1 MSETALAAPESGAPL
16 SAGLE
21 SFGYQQELKRT
32 LSPFDLLVYG
42 LVFIV
47 PIAPWSSFGF
57 VFNASHGMVP
67 LVYAVGLVAMLFTA
81 RSYVVM
87 SAAFPVAG
95 SVYAYAGR
103 GIGESAGFL
112 AGWALLLDYLLL
124 PTLIY
129 VICAVSIHAVIPAAP
144 KPLLVALFLGINTA
158 VNIIGIES
166 TAKLSI
172 ALLAMQLLLLGAF
185 LALCVIGL
193 AHGVNGAHLTL
204 APLYDP
210 AKMTPS
216 LIFGAL
222 SLAALSFLGFDAIS
236 TLTEEAKGGAR
247 AVGMATMASLLLAA
261 GLFVLQTYLASL
273 FVLDRKSFAPG
284 DEAATAFFIIA
295 KAIGGEPLR
304 WSVSILGVLFSGLA
318 GALTAQAATAR
329 LIYSMARD
337 GMLPRALAHVGAKRK
352 TPDRAI
358 LLVAAITL
366 VLGVFL
372 VNQIELL
379 TSIVNFGALTGFL
392 ALHVSVVVW
401 FMIRQKSRRWFTHLI
416 CAAAGLRHHRLR
428 VAQHPDQRQDR
439 RRGVA
444 GRRRDRAAG
453 DQGAR
458 RRPGPA
464 RQGRHL
470 SRA

>member
-1 MSETALAAPESGAPL
+1 MSETVLAAPESGAPR
-16 SAGLE
+16 SADLE
-21 SFGYQQELKRT
+21 SFGYKQELKRT

-103 GIGESAGFL
+103 GIGVSAGFL

-129 VICAVSIHAVIPAAP
+129 VICAVSIHAVLPMLP
-144 KPLLVALFLGINTA
+144 KPLLVAVFLGINTT
-158 VNIIGIES
+158 VNIVGIES

-172 ALLAMQLLLLGAF
+172 VLLGLQLLLLGVF
-185 LALCVIGL
+185 TVLCLIGL
-193 AHGVNGAHLTL
+193 AHGVNGAHLSMS
-204 APLYDP
+204 PLFD
-210 AKMTPS
+210 AHKVTPP

-236 TLTEEAKGGAR
+236 TLTEEARGGAR

-295 KAIGGEPLR
+295 KTVGGEPLR

-366 VLGVFL
+366 ALGIFL

-401 FMIRQKSRRWFTHLI
+401 FMVRQKSRRWFTHLI
-416 CAAAGLRHHRLR
+416 CPLLGFAIIGYVLLNTQTNAKI
-428 VAQHPDQRQDR
+428 V
-439 RRGVA
+439 GVA
-444 GRRRDRAAG
+444 WLGV
-453 DQGAR
+453 GAIVLLVIKFR
-458 RRPGPA
+458 GGRPG
-464 RQGRHL
+464 L
-470 SRA
+470 LVEEET

>member
-1 MSETALAAPESGAPL
+1 VTEHALTGPESEAPL
-16 SAGLE
+16 SAGIE

-103 GIGESAGFL
+103 GIGVSAGFL

-144 KPLLVALFLGINTA
+144 KPVLVALFLGTNTV
-158 VNIIGIES
+158 VNIIGIQS
-166 TAKLSI
+166 MAKLSI
-172 ALLAMQLLLLGAF
+172 ALLVLQLLLLGAF
-185 LALCVIGL
+185 LALCLIAL

-204 APLYDP
+204 SPLYDAP
-210 AKMTPS
+210 KMTPS

-236 TLTEEAKGGAR
+236 TLTEEARGGAR
-247 AVGMATMASLLLAA
+247 AVGMATMLSLLLAA

-295 KAIGGEPLR
+295 KTIGGEPLR

-337 GMLPRALAHVGAKRK
+337 GMLPRGLAHVGAKRK

-366 VLGVFL
+366 ALGVLL

-401 FMIRQKSRRWFTHLI
+401 FMVRQKSRRWFTHLI
-416 CAAAGLRHHRLR
+416 SPLLGFAIIGYVLLNTQTNAKIA
-428 VAQHPDQRQDR
+428 
-439 RRGVA
+439 GVA
-444 GRRRDRAAG
+444 WLGVGVIVLLVIKARGG
-453 DQGAR
+453 D
-458 RRPGPA
+458 PGLLA
-464 RQGRHL
+464 KEDT
-470 SRA
+470 

>member
-1 MSETALAAPESGAPL
+1 VSETALAGPESGAPL

-21 SFGYQQELKRT
+21 SFGYKQELKRT

-103 GIGESAGFL
+103 GIGVSAGFL

-144 KPLLVALFLGINTA
+144 KPVLVALFLGINTA
-158 VNIIGIES
+158 VNIVGIES

-185 LALCVIGL
+185 LALCLIGL

-204 APLYDP
+204 SPLYNP

-216 LIFGAL
+216 LVFGAL

-236 TLTEEAKGGAR
+236 TLTEEARGGAR

-366 VLGVFL
+366 ALGVFL

-401 FMIRQKSRRWFTHLI
+401 FMVRQKSRRWFSHLI
-416 CAAAGLRHHRLR
+416 APLLGFAIIGYVLLNTQTNAKI
-428 VAQHPDQRQDR
+428 V
-439 RRGVA
+439 GVA
-444 GRRRDRAAG
+444 WLGVGVIVLLVIRARGG
-453 DQGAR
+453 D
-458 RRPGPA
+458 PGLLA
-464 RQGRHL
+464 KEDT
-470 SRA
+470 

>member
-1 MSETALAAPESGAPL
+1 MSDAALAASDVEAP
-16 SAGLE
+16 AGVE
-21 SFGYQQELKRT
+21 AFGYQQELKRT

-103 GIGESAGFL
+103 GIGVSAGFL

-129 VICAVSIHAVIPAAP
+129 VICAVSIHAVVPVLP
-144 KPLLVALFLGINTA
+144 KPVLVALFLAINTV
-158 VNIIGIES
+158 VNIVGIES

-172 ALLAMQLLLLGAF
+172 ALLVLQLLLLGAF
-185 LALCVIGL
+185 LALCLIGL

-204 APLYDP
+204 APLYD
-210 AKMTPS
+210 AHKMTPS
-216 LIFGAL
+216 LVFGAL

-261 GLFVLQTYLASL
+261 GLFVVQTYLASL

-337 GMLPRALAHVGAKRK
+337 GMLPRFLSHVGAKRK

-366 VLGVFL
+366 TLGVFL

-392 ALHVSVVVW
+392 ALHISVVVW
-401 FMIRQKSRRWFTHLI
+401 FMFRQKSRRWLDHLI
-416 CAAAGLRHHRLR
+416 SPLLGFAIIGYVLMNTQTNAKIVGLVWLGIGGFLLM
-428 VAQHPDQRQDR
+428 VIKA
-439 RRGVA
+439 RG
-444 GRRRDRAAG
+444 G
-453 DQGAR
+453 D
-458 RRPGPA
+458 PGLLA
-464 RQGRHL
+464 KEDT
-470 SRA
+470 